1 MGIITL
7 IVVGVVAGLVA
18 RALVPGNQALGLITT
33 AVLGSVGSFVG
44 ALLATLLHL
53 NGRAGELHPVGLLFS
68 TLGAMGV
75 LLLVG
80 LANGR
85 RYLHA

>member
-44 ALLATLLHL
+44 ALLALLL
-53 NGRAGELHPVGLLFS
+53 GVSGRSGELHPVPLLFS